1 MFFLDPTMILLIP
14 AMLLALWAQT
24 RVKRT
29 FAKYSKVPAASG
41 LTGAQ
46 AARRLLDAGGLSS
59 VALEET
65 QGKLSDHYDPRSR
78 VLRLSA
84 DTAGSRSV
92 AAIGVAAHEVGHAM
106 QHQEAYAPFA
116 VRQTVFPVASFGS
129 AAAFPLFLAGFFF
142 AGSFSFLMDAG
153 IILFAGAVLF
163 HLVTLPVE
171 LNASSRGLVMLGR
184 QSMLVGEEQTMA
196 RRVLNAAAF
205 TYIAAAAVSLMHLL
219 RLVLLRG
226 MRD

>member
-14 AMLLALWAQT
+14 AMLLALWAQY
-24 RVKRT
+24 RFKST
-29 FAKYSKVPAASG
+29 FTTYSKVPAASG

-46 AARRLLDAGGLSS
+46 AARRLLDASGLSA

-65 QGKLSDHYDPRSR
+65 RGRLSDHYDPRSR

-84 DTAGSRSV
+84 DTARSSSV
-92 AAIGVAAHEVGHAM
+92 AALGVAAHEVGHAV
-106 QHQEAYAPFA
+106 QHQAAYAPFS
-116 VRQTVFPVASFGS
+116 VRQAVFPVASFGS

-142 AGSFSFLMDAG
+142 AGSFAVLMDIG
-153 IILFAGAVLF
+153 IVLFAGAVLF

-171 LNASSRGLVMLGR
+171 LNASSRALVLLG
-184 QSMLVGEEQTMA
+184 QHGQLVPEEQTMA
-196 RRVLNAAAF
+196 RRVLNAAAL
-205 TYIAAAAVSLMHLL
+205 TYIAAAAVSVMHLL